1 MPWCGVTD
9 VVLSW
14 WQFLVSISK
23 ENSSAMEVLDSVAH
37 SVRVKPE
44 NLRLA
49 EVRVLMG
56 CSCVC
61 PNSHS
66 TAGNMVT
73 DSNLSISSVSMGWIV
88 MVGSVMQRVLLGRS
102 GGQGMSILPW
112 RGRELSTASLWCCCP
127 TAHCR
132 AEAS

>member
-49 EVRVLMG
+49 EVRVLTG
-56 CSCVC
+56 WSCGC

-73 DSNLSISSVSMGWIV
+73 DSNWSLSNVSMGWIV
-88 MVGSVMQRVLLGRS
+88 VGGSVMHRVLLGRS
-102 GGQGMSILPW
+102 GGQGMSILTW
-112 RGRELSTASLWCCCP
+112 WGRELSTSIPVVLLSHSSL
-127 TAHCR
+127 
-132 AEAS
+132 